1 MVNAYALYLK
11 QCQVI
16 SLTLSCA
23 AISELCNNC
32 VTYTIRQR
40 VIGVEITRQSLVL
53 CNILHCFAEL
63 RHYIS
68 TLHYE
73 VSRVL

>member
-11 QCQVI
+11 QCKVI

-32 VTYTIRQR
+32 VTYNKATCDR
-40 VIGVEITRQSLVL
+40 GEITRQSLVL

-68 TLHYE
+68 TLQYE